1 MNFEFTEEQRIFRE
15 NVAEFCKRWIEPR
28 WIEIDESGRID
39 PELVRRMASQG
50 LIGLVLDE
58 EYGGQGGGF
67 VEAAIA
73 SEEIAYHAPALSLA
87 VLNLLQNSWAYI
99 VQLYGSRDAAAEV
112 LPRVTSGEALVGIA
126 STEAHGGSDVAGI
139 RLRAT
144 RTGDDRW
151 IVSGE
156 KSMVSLPS
164 IIKEMPWGGGW
175 VLIARTGPVEERHNS
190 ITTFLALMK
199 RGGVLLPGISYKPWT
214 EFARRGLDTSVVT
227 FSDFVLEDRYRI
239 GETNKGF
246 KIAMEGFNLARSLI
260 GAVTI
265 GCARW
270 LIERGI
276 EWIKQRIVFGRPIA
290 SYQSISFRLAE
301 HLKELEAARLLCYK
315 AAWVADR
322 YYREKRP
329 GTTLRDVALYGA
341 MSKLKCASLAVDI
354 GEDVMK
360 WYGGASYYKEL
371 PIFRAWLG
379 AFSYVV
385 GAEGTENMMKLI
397 IARETLGK
405 EFIS

>member
-164 IIKEMPWGGGW
+164 IIKEMPWGG
-175 VLIARTGPVEERHNS
+175 RMGPHR
-190 ITTFLALMK
+190 K
-199 RGGVLLPGISYKPWT
+199 
-214 EFARRGLDTSVVT
+214 
-227 FSDFVLEDRYRI
+227 DRACR
-239 GETNKGF
+239 GETQQHNHF
-246 KIAMEGFNLARSLI
+246 PRLDEEGWCAFTRYLI
-260 GAVTI
+260 
-265 GCARW
+265 
-270 LIERGI
+270 
-276 EWIKQRIVFGRPIA
+276 Q
-290 SYQSISFRLAE
+290 
-301 HLKELEAARLLCYK
+301 
-315 AAWVADR
+315 
-322 YYREKRP
+322 
-329 GTTLRDVALYGA
+329 
-341 MSKLKCASLAVDI
+341 AVDRVRQT
-354 GEDVMK
+354 GTRHFRSNVQRLRV
-360 WYGGASYYKEL
+360 GGQ
-371 PIFRAWLG
+371 
-379 AFSYVV
+379 V
-385 GAEGTENMMKLI
+385 
-397 IARETLGK
+397 
-405 EFIS
+405 